1 MPSIEGARLKL
12 RRKYI
17 SVTAK
22 KRHNFIKNKDF
33 TIISNNCWAG
43 FVYQSYHL
51 PYNTPTIGLYFMA
64 DDYIK
69 FITNLH
75 EYINSELTFIN
86 PKDSR
91 YVETLKNDK
100 KFGEYPIGKLKD
112 IEIMFLHYQS
122 HEDAFEKW
130 NKRCSRINWD
140 KLLVKF
146 NDQNGCMK
154 EHLESFEGLDIK
166 NKVCFTSKD
175 YPDLNSITF
184 INSAKKQ
191 KSVYASQEPFGK
203 SKYIDITKLINSL

>member
-43 FVYQSYHL
+43 FVYQSYNL

-64 DDYIK
+64 EDYIK
-69 FITNLH
+69 FLSNLQG
-75 EYINSELTFIN
+75 YINSELTFIN

-91 YVETLKNDK
+91 YVEILKNDK
-100 KFGEYPIGKLKD
+100 KFGEYPIGKLND

-122 HEDAFEKW
+122 EKEALDKW

-146 NDQNGCMK
+146 NDQNGCLK
-154 EHLESFEGLDIK
+154 KHLESFDNLDIK

-175 YPDLNSITF
+175 YSNLKSTIY

-191 KSVYASQEPFGK
+191 ESVYASQEPFGK
-203 SKYIDITKLINSL
+203 SKYIDITKLIDSL